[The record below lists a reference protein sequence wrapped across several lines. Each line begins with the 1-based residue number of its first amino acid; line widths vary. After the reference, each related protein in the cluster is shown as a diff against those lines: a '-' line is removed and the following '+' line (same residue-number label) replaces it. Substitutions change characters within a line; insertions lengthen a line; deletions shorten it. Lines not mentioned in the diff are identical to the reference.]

1 MLRPLVASAVLV
13 LALATAAR
21 VDSGTAATPA
31 TAPAAPPAAA
41 PAAPPAAAPAATPD
55 PFPLKATVTAVR
67 EIGAAMF
74 AWAVDFAGERT
85 TDTGATHAETPEP
98 EAVRWSACPPITYE
112 ELRALLV
119 PKYVAE
125 MPSTDA
131 WGHPFELCMNKE
143 GVKVRGRLVLGV
155 RSAGADGRFDGDTYT
170 VGAFDREQPDH
181 DIVWLDGYFVTWPMK
196 K

>member
-1 MLRPLVASAVLV
+1 MLRPVLASTVIV
-13 LALATAAR
+13 LALATAASA
-21 VDSGTAATPA
+21 DSGTAATPQ
-31 TAPAAPPAAA
+31 
-41 PAAPPAAAPAATPD
+41 AAPAATPD

-74 AWAVDFAGERT
+74 SWAVDFASEGT
-85 TDTGATHAETPEP
+85 ADAGAKHAETPQP

-131 WGHPFELCMNKE
+131 WGHPFELCVNRE
-143 GVKVRGRLVLGV
+143 GVKAHGHLVLGV

-170 VGAFDREQPDH
+170 VGAFDREQPEH
-181 DIVWLDGYFVTWPMK
+181 DVVWLDGYFVTWPMK